1 MANEVDT
8 GANLGISVGG
18 KIRALRKIRGIS
30 LQQMAQSTGMSYSYL
45 SGLENDKHSV
55 SIANLQRLAKYFQV
69 DMVYFL
75 MPSGK
80 IPRLF
85 RKEELFQESNAYHNI
100 SYRVIT
106 PEDSSNLQVSYVH
119 LPANEPTERR
129 IHKHGEGQE
138 MVIVLEG
145 CAHVMVEEEHYKVRQ
160 GDCIFFE
167 AQVEHLIYTEEESAT
182 FAIVS
187 SPPYGQSIVP
197 TPKE

>member
-1 MANEVDT
+1 
-8 GANLGISVGG
+8 
-18 KIRALRKIRGIS
+18 
-30 LQQMAQSTGMSYSYL
+30 
-45 SGLENDKHSV
+45 
-55 SIANLQRLAKYFQV
+55 
-69 DMVYFL
+69 

-85 RKEELFQESNAYHNI
+85 RKAELFQESNAYHNI

-119 LPANEPTERR
+119 LPPNEPSERR

-138 MVIVLEG
+138 MVIVLDG
-145 CAHVMVEEEHYKVRQ
+145 CAHVMVEEEHYKVQQ

-167 AQVEHLIYTEEESAT
+167 AQVEHLIYTEEEAAT
-182 FAIVS
+182 FAIIS
-187 SPPYGQSIVP
+187 SPPYGQSIIP

>member
-8 GANLGISVGG
+8 AANLGISVGS

-85 RKEELFQESNAYHNI
+85 RKAELFQESNAYHNI

-106 PEDSSNLQVSYVH
+106 PS
-119 LPANEPTERR
+119 ERR

-138 MVIVLEG
+138 MVIVLDG
-145 CAHVMVEEEHYKVRQ
+145 CAHVMVEEEHYKVQQ

-167 AQVEHLIYTEEESAT
+167 AQVEHLIYTEEEAAT
-182 FAIVS
+182 FAIIS
-187 SPPYGQSIVP
+187 SPPYGQSIIP